1 MVLHDKICAEVF
13 TEVFSK
19 VFTGLSSNIHSQ
31 GLGSGPQSFCMF
43 LSITNYR

>member
-31 GLGSGPQSFCMF
+31 GLVF
-43 LSITNYR
+43 LYVLVYYKLSMM